1 MLIPFDRFPSRR
13 GHYGFLRSYVTF
25 VTVAALLAGF
35 VGCGSR
41 GKVVKLAPVS
51 GIVRYNGKPL
61 SGAYVKFMQEKCP
74 IVAGGL
80 TDEDGNFEITAF
92 KPGDGAPIGEN
103 LVTITFAAQ
112 DTAHRREV
120 DSEME
125 EVMTITDPEEQ
136 GQRLMELS
144 HKAKNPLAKG
154 RIEEQ
159 SKPKIPLKYAQ
170 PETSK
175 LKFTVVEGEEN
186 LCQLDLEG

>member
-74 IVAGGL
+74 IV
-80 TDEDGNFEITAF
+80 
-92 KPGDGAPIGEN
+92 
-103 LVTITFAAQ
+103 AAQ